1 MELILILIYAF
12 FAWLI
17 FFKFRLLP
25 WNIVSQ
31 VIVFTL
37 PVLAMIAQILI
48 LNLVAPS
55 TSDVRAINYVIPIVP
70 RVSGQVTEVPIQPND
85 PIRKG
90 DVLFKLDPTP
100 FELDVRAAE
109 ATLESLQVALVTAEA
124 SQRGLQD
131 QLKSAAARKAAVQ
144 AQLDLANKRVDQ
156 YTALAQSGAGRGADL
171 DQALADAA
179 RLESEFLA
187 AEANESQIQQKLQ
200 ALTANGEIDEVA
212 AAKARIA
219 KAQADLDAARFDLE
233 GTVHLAP
240 ADGRVVNLA
249 LRPGVRA
256 VPMPMAPV
264 MSFIE
269 DNDQWIVALFHQNE
283 LLNVEPGNEAEIYL
297 KSHPGRIIKCKV
309 ESILWATA
317 QGQMPISG
325 NLPNTA
331 TAPAPEQRIAVR
343 LLVQPR
349 DRDLFLAPGARGSG
363 AIFTEHG
370 KILHVIR
377 KVMLRTST
385 KMDWLVLKLH

>member
-1 MELILILIYAF
+1 MELILLLIYSF
-12 FAWLI
+12 FVWLI
-17 FFKFRLLP
+17 FFKFKILP

-37 PVLAMIAQILI
+37 PVLGMIATILT

-55 TSDVRAINYVIPIVP
+55 TNDVRAINYVIPIVP
-70 RVSGQVTEVPIQPND
+70 RVSGQVTEVPVQPNEQ
-85 PIRKG
+85 IRKG

-100 FELDVRAAE
+100 FELGVRAAE
-109 ATLESLQVALVTAEA
+109 ATLESLRVTLVTAEA
-124 SQRGLQD
+124 SQLGLQE
-131 QLKSAAARKAAVQ
+131 QVKSAAARKAAVK
-144 AQLDLANKRVDQ
+144 AQLDLANKRVAQ
-156 YTALAQSGAGRGADL
+156 YTSLTQSGAGRVADL
-171 DQALADAA
+171 ETALAEAA
-179 RLESEFLA
+179 RLESEWLA
-187 AEANESQIQQKLQ
+187 AGANESQIQQKLL
-200 ALTANGEIDEVA
+200 ALTAKGEIDEVA

-219 KAQADLDAARFDLE
+219 KAEADLEAARYDLD

-256 VPMPMAPV
+256 VPMPLAPV

-269 DNDQWIVALFHQNE
+269 DSDQWIVAFFHQNE
-283 LLNVEPGNEAEIYL
+283 LLNVKSGNEAEIFL

-309 ESILWATA
+309 ESVLWATA

-331 TAPAPEQRIAVR
+331 AAPAPEQRIAVR
-343 LLVQPR
+343 LLVEPR
-349 DRDLFLAPGARGSG
+349 DRDLFLAAGARGSG

-377 KVMLRTST
+377 KVMLRVST
-385 KMDWLVLKLH
+385 KTDWLVLKLH